1 MALIEFKDGRPVE
14 GSLEGV
20 EVVEIPEG
28 VEKIAERA
36 FEGQTKI
43 REIIIPDTVKNIENC
58 AFRHCESLEKLYI
71 PDSVANKCERSLIY
85 GAFTHCKNLKEV
97 RLPYM
102 NRVARHMFFDC
113 RNLEIGWS

>member
-43 REIIIPDTVKNIENC
+43 REIIIPETVKNIVLLDIANLWKNC
-58 AFRHCESLEKLYI
+58 IFQT
-71 PDSVANKCERSLIY
+71 V
-85 GAFTHCKNLKEV
+85 
-97 RLPYM
+97 
-102 NRVARHMFFDC
+102 
-113 RNLEIGWS
+113 

>member
-43 REIIIPDTVKNIENC
+43 VLLDIANLWKNCIFQTV
-58 AFRHCESLEKLYI
+58 
-71 PDSVANKCERSLIY
+71 
-85 GAFTHCKNLKEV
+85 
-97 RLPYM
+97 
-102 NRVARHMFFDC
+102 
-113 RNLEIGWS
+113 

>member
-36 FEGQTKI
+36 FEWQTKI
-43 REIIIPDTVKNIENC
+43 REIIIPDTEKILKIVLLDIANLWKNCI
-58 AFRHCESLEKLYI
+58 FQT
-71 PDSVANKCERSLIY
+71 V
-85 GAFTHCKNLKEV
+85 
-97 RLPYM
+97 
-102 NRVARHMFFDC
+102 
-113 RNLEIGWS
+113 

>member
-14 GSLEGV
+14 ECSLEGV

-43 REIIIPDTVKNIENC
+43 REIIIPDTVK
-58 AFRHCESLEKLYI
+58 KY
-71 PDSVANKCERSLIY
+71 
-85 GAFTHCKNLKEV
+85 
-97 RLPYM
+97 
-102 NRVARHMFFDC
+102 
-113 RNLEIGWS
+113 

>member
-36 FEGQTKI
+36 FEGRLK
-43 REIIIPDTVKNIENC
+43 
-58 AFRHCESLEKLYI
+58 SGKLLFQI
-71 PDSVANKCERSLIY
+71 L
-85 GAFTHCKNLKEV
+85 
-97 RLPYM
+97 
-102 NRVARHMFFDC
+102 
-113 RNLEIGWS
+113 

>member
-58 AFRHCESLEKLYI
+58 AFRHCEFLW
-71 PDSVANKCERSLIY
+71 
-85 GAFTHCKNLKEV
+85 KNCIFQTV
-97 RLPYM
+97 
-102 NRVARHMFFDC
+102 
-113 RNLEIGWS
+113 